1 MSLLAAVRLF
11 EAAVQAAEEIAAA
24 IRVAQAE
31 APPSQPE
38 MEEARVRSAAALA
51 RLRAVA
57 DTSRI
62 PPTG

>member
-31 APPSQPE
+31 APPSKPE